1 MPFELR
7 SPAHLALLGLLVPL
21 VLLYVLKIRREQRRV
36 PSVWLWRS
44 AERDLLAKQPF
55 RRFFPYFS
63 LILEAL
69 ALASLALAFA
79 RPLRRGGQLDS
90 LHLAIVI
97 DTSASMGTVGPDGRT
112 RIELA
117 REAAR
122 ALSRQLAPGADA
134 LVIEA
139 GREPRVVSP
148 LERDPKRIEAALDRV
163 KLAEVEGDL
172 GRALG
177 LASDHLRS
185 HPGTSRIVV
194 VTDGALAHPEAFAVA
209 SLPTDV
215 VRVGAPADNVG
226 VVRADVA
233 RSSEASGRDR
243 VQVFA
248 LVKNF
253 GKTPRSTFVTL
264 LPQSSTTPLASRRLE
279 LAAGEEAPVVLSFE
293 SSASDQGMGLVI
305 DLAPEDALRA
315 DDRAYVRVPAGQ
327 HLPVVLSPKT
337 ASPWIARALASD
349 PGIELLGAEL
359 TALGA
364 DVPYDAFVVVEG
376 ACPDRIPGSDFLLV
390 NPKAGSCHGVTVG
403 APIERPTI
411 TSWTDGDPRLR
422 FTSFEGVLIQRAS
435 SLVPDGPRASLVRA
449 REGTLIA
456 DISGAGRT
464 GTLVGFDVGES
475 NWPLRAS
482 FVLFVRN
489 LLELARNHR
498 AGVAA
503 GPARTGEPLALRVPF
518 DVSEVEL
525 QGPDGTRMTIPARAG
540 VAATP
545 GPDRAGLYFVSWK
558 GQRPG
563 STLVPVNL
571 TSALESDLRER
582 ELPLPKGRPVVA
594 RKAAD
599 LRDSVTDWSWLLAA
613 IALLAFVL
621 DLYWLTRSPRHSLLS
636 KGAPPA
642 PVRGAAGTS

>member
-1 MPFELR
+1 MPLELR

-21 VLLYVLKIRREQRRV
+21 ILLYVLRIRREKRRV

-55 RRFFPYFS
+55 RRLFPHVS

-69 ALASLALAFA
+69 AIAALALAWS
-79 RPLRRGGQLDS
+79 RPIVRGGQIDS
-90 LHLAIVI
+90 AHVAIII
-97 DTSASMGTVGPDGRT
+97 DTSASMGAVGPDGRQ

-122 ALSRQLAPGADA
+122 TVSHKLAPGADA

-148 LERDPKRIEAALDRV
+148 LERDPKRIELAIERV
-163 KLAEVEGDL
+163 KLGEVEGDL
-172 GRALG
+172 GSALS
-177 LASDHLRS
+177 LAADHLRS
-185 HPGTSRIVV
+185 RAGDSRIVV
-194 VTDGALAHPEAFAVA
+194 VTDGALARPEALATV
-209 SLPTDV
+209 SLPVDIL
-215 VRVGAPADNVG
+215 RVGTPADNVA

-233 RSSEASGRDR
+233 RTSESSGRDR

-253 GKTPRSTFVTL
+253 GKTQRSTFVTL
-264 LPQSSTTPLASRRLE
+264 LPRASTTPLASRRLD

-293 SSASDQGMGLVI
+293 AAPADKGMGLVV
-305 DLAPEDALRA
+305 DLSAGDALRA

-349 PGIELLGAEL
+349 PGVELFGAEL
-359 TALGA
+359 TALGS
-364 DVPYDAFVVVEG
+364 DVPYEAFVVIEG
-376 ACPDRIPGSDFLLV
+376 ACPDRIPGSDFLLL
-390 NPKAGSCHGVTVG
+390 NPPAGSCLGATIERTV
-403 APIERPTI
+403 ERPTI

-422 FTSFEGVLIQRAS
+422 FTSFEGVVIQKAN
-435 SLVPDGPRASLVRA
+435 LVVPDGPRASLLRA

-456 DISGAGRT
+456 DVSGPGRT

-489 LLELARNHR
+489 LVELARQHR
-498 AGVAA
+498 AGVAQ
-503 GPARTGEPLALRVPF
+503 GPARTGEPLALRVPL
-518 DVSEVEL
+518 DVTEIEI
-525 QGPDGTRMTIPARAG
+525 QNTDGARTSVPARAG
-540 VAATP
+540 IAASP
-545 GPDRAGLYFVSWK
+545 GPDRAGLYYASWK

-571 TSALESDLRER
+571 TSAAESDLRER
-582 ELPLPKGRPVVA
+582 ELELPKGRPVRA
-594 RKAAD
+594 RDAAGLSD
-599 LRDSVTDWSWLLAA
+599 AVTDWSWLFAGL
-613 IALLAFVL
+613 ALLLFVL
-621 DLYWLTRSPRHSLLS
+621 DLYWITRSPRRTALP

-642 PVRGAAGTS
+642 PLRAPESA